1 MAMRT
6 NRGSTIDRRRLL
18 SLTGSA
24 ALGMAGANLAGWPES
39 AAAQD
44 ATPVPI
50 QGQIA
55 FGQPDRTADV
65 YKPLIAGAKLEGQ
78 ARGYEVLE
86 SFAEGRADKQIAEIN
101 NWIGSG
107 VKAMT
112 ILPLDEKAMQ
122 PAIEKAHAAGIVFVS
137 YSDIIPNADGYTVFD
152 SVQGGEMVGEWVGNW
167 ITENSG
173 RRSGDRQPHR
183 RFPRDRTTAHRR
195 RGKEDRRARAE
206 REGCQPH

>member
-1 MAMRT
+1 MAMRP

-18 SLTGSA
+18 SLTGGA

-78 ARGYEVLE
+78 AARLRG
-86 SFAEGRADKQIAEIN
+86 
-101 NWIGSG
+101 
-107 VKAMT
+107 
-112 ILPLDEKAMQ
+112 
-122 PAIEKAHAAGIVFVS
+122 AG
-137 YSDIIPNADGYTVFD
+137 
-152 SVQGGEMVGEWVGNW
+152 ELR
-167 ITENSG
+167 
-173 RRSGDRQPHR
+173 RRSGRQ
-183 RFPRDRTTAHRR
+183 A
-195 RGKEDRRARAE
+195 DRRDQQLDRL
-206 REGCQPH
+206 RCQGA